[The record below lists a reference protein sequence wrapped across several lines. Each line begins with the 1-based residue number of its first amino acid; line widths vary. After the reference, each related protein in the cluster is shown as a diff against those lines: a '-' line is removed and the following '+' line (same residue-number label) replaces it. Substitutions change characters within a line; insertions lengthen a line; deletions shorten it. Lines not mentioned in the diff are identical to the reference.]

1 MSLINLLKIAY
12 LSLRKNKL
20 RSFLTMLGIIIGVAS
35 VVAMISIGRGSQ
47 DSIEA
52 QISGL
57 GTNVIMV
64 IPGTTS
70 QGGVRTDAGSSEK
83 LKLEDAQAIS
93 KLCPSVS
100 YVSPIVRVGC
110 QIIAGSQNWRS
121 SLNGVSLDYFPIRN
135 LNVEKGILFTE
146 HDNQTSA
153 KVCLVG
159 QTVVKN
165 LFGEGADP
173 VGLTIRVNNTLFR
186 IIGVLEKKGQ
196 NAMGMDQDDIVL
208 APFNTVQ
215 RRMMSVTSLQAIF
228 ISARSHELIDEA
240 SDEITKLIA
249 IRHKIAASD
258 EADFTIRTQSDI
270 ENMFNSTSKI
280 LTMLLASIASISLL
294 VGGIGIMNI
303 MYVSVTERTREIG
316 IRLAIGARGRDVLWQ
331 FLIESVFLSFLG
343 GFIGIF
349 LGLAISYLVSHLMG
363 WPVTIAINSIIISFL
378 FSAATGI
385 FFGWYPARKAS
396 NLNPIEALRYE

>member
-1 MSLINLLKIAY
+1 MSVVNLFQIAFRS
-12 LSLRKNKL
+12 LSKNKL
-20 RSFLTMLGIIIGVAS
+20 RSFLTMLGIIIGVGS
-35 VVAMISIGRGSQ
+35 VVAMISIGQGSQ

-64 IPGTTS
+64 MPGTTS
-70 QGGVRTDAGSSEK
+70 QGGVRTDAGSSQR
-83 LKLEDAQAIS
+83 LKQEDADAIA
-93 KLCPSVS
+93 KQCPSVQ

-110 QIIAGSQNWRS
+110 QLIAGSQNWRS
-121 SLNGVSLDYFPIRN
+121 SINGVYLDYFPIRN
-135 LNVEKGILFTE
+135 LTVEQGMIFSQ
-146 HDNQTSA
+146 HDDQTAA
-153 KVCLVG
+153 KVCLIG
-159 QTVVKN
+159 HTVVKN
-165 LFGEGADP
+165 LFGEGVNP
-173 VGLTIRVNNTLFR
+173 VGITIRINNTPFK

-215 RRMMSVTSLQAIF
+215 RRMMATTYINIIF
-228 ISARSHELIDEA
+228 VSAKSHELIEAA
-240 SDEITKLIA
+240 SDEITKLVS
-249 IRHKIAASD
+249 IRHKIEKGD
-258 EADFTIRTQSDI
+258 EPDFSIRTQSDI
-270 ENMFNSTSKI
+270 ENMFNTTSKI
-280 LTMLLASIASISLL
+280 LTVLLASIASISLL

-316 IRLAIGARGRDVLWQ
+316 IRLAVGAKASDVLMQ
-331 FLIESVFLSFLG
+331 FLIEAVLLSFIG
-343 GFIGIF
+343 GLIGIV
-349 LGLAISYLVSHLMG
+349 LGLGLSNFVSSMMG
-363 WPVTIAINSIIISFL
+363 WPVTISLNSIVISFL